1 MKQKK
6 ENRVALLLRWAGE
19 QKVWLFL
26 AITAGY
32 RAVSGLCIIV
42 PYIGIY
48 RLMDAT
54 FNQCLYAGTCGA
66 GCGDDCRRGNSC
78 VLPCSAVLAWP
89 PTKERMAHLFK
100 VRCMVAEHMARAPLG
115 ALNERRTGDIK
126 TVLNEDIEKL
136 ELFLAHNLP
145 DLVCYLVGPV
155 VIFIYLM
162 TVNIPLAL
170 ISLVP
175 LVLAVVVM
183 GMMFRNTDDLMERAN
198 RSITT
203 LNSVMIEYISGMK
216 LIKAYNMGSK
226 SFQKFS
232 DAIQEE
238 NAMWNETSRRMG
250 PPYAALIVVIIECG
264 MLLMVPIGGMF
275 FLRGSLAASAFLLFV
290 YVGSMYLTEIRPL
303 QELGTNFANVLNA
316 VTKAKEILDIP
327 IYEGGTD
334 FPQNHDIELRNVR
347 FSYKVNGSEGD
358 REGGLGRDGKTDVLQ
373 GVNLKIKDGERMA
386 LVGQSGAGKSTV
398 IELISRFYD
407 VQEGEVLIGGKNV
420 KELNY
425 DTILKNVAIVFQK
438 TFLTRDSVLENIRM
452 GSNATLEEV
461 RAAAKEA
468 QIDDFIMSLPDG
480 YDTKVGSFGSRFSGG
495 EKQRIA
501 IARAI
506 LKNAPILILDE
517 ATSASDPE
525 NQMEIDKAIQNLC
538 KGKTVIVVAHRLSA
552 LKMCERVAVVEN
564 HTITCVGTHEEVR
577 KNNAYYRKAW
587 EDYETARNITYHCG
601 SSDTLTNENPE
612 DFRESA
618 ILIKGG
624 EQHE

>member
-6 ENRVALLLRWAGE
+6 ENRVALLLHWAGE
-19 QKVWLFL
+19 QKIWLFL
-26 AITAGY
+26 AIFLS
-32 RAVSGLCIIV
+32 AVSGLCIIV

-54 FNQCLYAGTCGA
+54 FNHTCTQELVVHTVVMIAVAVTLRFALFGCSGVAAHKGA
-66 GCGDDCRRGNSC
+66 YG
-78 VLPCSAVLAWP
+78 A
-89 PTKERMAHLFK
+89 LFK

-115 ALNERRTGDIK
+115 ALNERRTG
-126 TVLNEDIEKL
+126 
-136 ELFLAHNLP
+136 
-145 DLVCYLVGPV
+145 PV

-175 LVLAVVVM
+175 LILAVVVM

-198 RSITT
+198 HSITT

-250 PPYAALIVVIIECG
+250 PPYAAFVVIIECG
-264 MLLMVPIGGMF
+264 MLMMVPIGGMF
-275 FLRGSLAASAFLLFV
+275 FLKGSLAASAFLLFV

-316 VTKAKEILDIP
+316 VTKTKEILDIP
-327 IYEGGTD
+327 IYEGGAD

-347 FSYKVNGSEGD
+347 FSY
-358 REGGLGRDGKTDVLQ
+358 DGKTDVLQ

-452 GSNATLEEV
+452 GSNATLEKV
-461 RAAAKEA
+461 RTAAKEA

-587 EDYETARNITYHCG
+587 EDYETARNITYQ
-601 SSDTLTNENPE
+601 LE
-612 DFRESA
+612 
-618 ILIKGG
+618 GG